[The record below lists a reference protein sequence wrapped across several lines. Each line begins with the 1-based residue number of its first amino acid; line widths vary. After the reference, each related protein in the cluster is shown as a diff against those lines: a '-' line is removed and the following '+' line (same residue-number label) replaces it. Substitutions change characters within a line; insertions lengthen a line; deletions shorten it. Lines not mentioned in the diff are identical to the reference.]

1 MEPRRVVV
9 TGLGALTPIGN
20 TLSEYWEGLL
30 SGKSGAG
37 PITYF
42 DPSLFKTQFACEL
55 KNFDPLDHFDRKEA
69 RKYDRFAK
77 YAMVSVAE
85 AIEDAKLPLEKIDK
99 DRIGVIW
106 GAGIGGLETFQNEVL
121 NFAADDEN
129 PRFNPFFIPKM
140 IAYIAPGL
148 ISIKYGFRGPNFAT
162 VSACASA
169 SNAMIDALNYIRLG
183 YADVMVTGGSEA
195 AVTKAGIGGF
205 NAMHALSKRND
216 YPLTA
221 SRPFDKDRD
230 GFVLGEGAGALILES
245 YEHAVN
251 RGATIYAELA
261 GGGLSADA
269 YHMTAPHPEGL
280 GAKKV
285 MENCLKDAGLKP
297 QDVDIIN
304 MHGTSTPLGDIAESN
319 AIVSVFK
326 EHTYS
331 MNINST
337 KSMTGHLLGAAGAV
351 EAIASILA
359 IKHGIVPPTINHQT
373 DDEEIDSKIN
383 FTFDKPQERTV
394 NVALSNT
401 FGFGGHNAC
410 VLFKKISY

>member
-1 MEPRRVVV
+1 MKPRRVVV

-20 TLSEYWEGLL
+20 TLSEYWEGLIA
-30 SGKSGAG
+30 GTSGADK
-37 PITYF
+37 ITYF
-42 DPSLFKTQFACEL
+42 DPKLFKTQFACEL
-55 KNFDPLDHFDRKEA
+55 KNFDPLDFFDRKES
-69 RKYDRFAK
+69 RKYDRFAQ
-77 YAMVSVAE
+77 YALVSVEE
-85 AIEDAKLPLEKIDK
+85 AIKNSGLLLDKVDK

-121 NFAADDEN
+121 NFASGNEN

-140 IAYIAPGL
+140 IADIAPGL

-169 SNAMIDALNYIRLG
+169 SNAMIDSLNYIRLG
-183 YADVMVTGGSEA
+183 YADIIVTGGSEA

-216 YPLTA
+216 DPKSA
-221 SRPFDKDRD
+221 SRPFDKNRD
-230 GFVLGEGAGALILES
+230 GFVLGEGSGALILES
-245 YEHAVN
+245 YDHAIA
-251 RGATIYAELA
+251 RGAKIYAEFS

-280 GAKKV
+280 GAIKV
-285 MENCLKDAGLKP
+285 MENCLKDANVCL
-297 QDVDIIN
+297 DEVDTIN

-319 AIVSVFK
+319 AIVNLFK
-326 EHTYS
+326 DHAYK

-337 KSMTGHLLGAAGAV
+337 KSMTGHLLGAAGAI

-359 IKHGIVPPTINHQT
+359 IENSIVPPTINHKTQ
-373 DDEEIDSKIN
+373 DEKIDEKIN
-383 FTFDKPQERTV
+383 FTFGKAEKREV

-410 VLFKKISY
+410 VLFKKIT

>member
-1 MEPRRVVV
+1 MKPRRVVI

-20 TLSEYWEGLL
+20 TLPEYWEGLL
-30 SGKSGAG
+30 SGTSGAA
-37 PITYF
+37 PISYF
-42 DPSLFKTQFACEL
+42 DPTLFKTQFACEL

-69 RKYDRFAK
+69 RKYDRFAQ
-77 YAMVSVAE
+77 YALVSVSE
-85 AIEDAKLPLEKIDK
+85 ALEDSNLSLEKINK
-99 DRIGVIW
+99 DRVGVIW

-121 NFAADDEN
+121 NFAAGNEN

-140 IAYIAPGL
+140 IADIAPGL

-216 YPLTA
+216 DPKSA

-245 YEHAVN
+245 YEHAIS
-251 RGATIYAELA
+251 RGAKIYAEFL

-280 GAKKV
+280 GASKV
-285 MENCLKDAGLKP
+285 MENCLNDARVNP
-297 QDVDIIN
+297 DEVDIIN
-304 MHGTSTPLGDIAESN
+304 MHGTSTPLGDIAETN
-319 AIVSVFK
+319 AILKLFK
-326 EHTYS
+326 EHTYN

-337 KSMTGHLLGAAGAV
+337 KSMTGHLLGAAGAI
-351 EAIASILA
+351 EAIASIMA
-359 IKHGIVPPTINHQT
+359 IKNGVVPPTINHKT
-373 DDEEIDSKIN
+373 NDEKIDSKIN
-383 FTFDKPQERTV
+383 FTFHKAQKREI
-394 NVALSNT
+394 NIALSNT

-410 VLFKKISY
+410 VLFKKII